1 MRGPAGGTQPGERL
15 AHHRFAA
22 RPVPVCLGMGR
33 RTLSC
38 PRRVQTRYQRVDFGE
53 HAFGRHRP
61 ALGVW
66 RGATLVAMSQP
77 TRRPLVEL
85 LTRDGCTL
93 CARVHA
99 RLAELADE
107 LGFDLSTTDVD
118 AVASAGNPGL
128 RAEFGDR
135 LPVILL
141 DGREHSYW
149 EIDEP
154 RLRADLAR

>member
-1 MRGPAGGTQPGERL
+1 MTQ
-15 AHHRFAA
+15 AMN
-22 RPVPVCLGMGR
+22 RP
-33 RTLSC
+33 
-38 PRRVQTRYQRVDFGE
+38 Q
-53 HAFGRHRP
+53 
-61 ALGVW
+61 
-66 RGATLVAMSQP
+66 
-77 TRRPLVEL
+77 VEL
-85 LTRDGCTL
+85 LTREGCTI

-99 RLAELADE
+99 RLTELAAE
-107 LGFDLSTTDVD
+107 LGFELSTTDVD
-118 AVASAGNPGL
+118 AAASAGNPSL